1 MTDTV
6 ISTQGLTKIYP
17 DVRAVDGL
25 NLSVPRG
32 AVYGFLGRNGAG
44 KTTTIRTLLGLCHS
58 SGGSGEVFGLDIRK
72 DTVAILQ
79 RTGFVSETKQL
90 FDSLTPAQLVRFNR
104 GYFPKWSDALVDRYV
119 ALFEIPMKRPFGKL
133 SLGNRTKV
141 CHLLA
146 LCQGADLLMLDEPT
160 SGLDPVMTDL
170 LLRVLIEDHVNEGR
184 TVFVSS
190 HHLSEVERIADWIGI
205 IEGGKLL
212 LETRLEDIRHNFRMV
227 TASGESAEVLT
238 APNLISRRRS
248 DNFHRYMVSSEADDF
263 VTRLRAQGMTILEVS
278 PVNLS
283 EVFLGLAG
291 KELPCISGN
300 SGTTR
305 VTRGEAVLSHEEARA
320 RHLELAVA

>member
-17 DVRAVDGL
+17 DVRAIDGL

-44 KTTTIRTLLGLCHS
+44 KTTTIRTLLGLSHP
-58 SGGSGEVFGLDIRK
+58 SGGSAQVLGLDIRK
-72 DTVAILQ
+72 DHVEILQ

-90 FDSLTPAQLVRFNR
+90 FDSLTAEQLVRFNR
-104 GYFPKWSDALVDRYV
+104 GYFPKWSDTLAERYIS
-119 ALFEIPMKRPFGKL
+119 LFEIPMKRPFAKL

-170 LLRVLIEDHVNEGR
+170 LLRVLVEDHVSEGR

-205 IEGGKLL
+205 IEGGKLM
-212 LETRLEDIRHNFRMV
+212 LETRLDDIRQNFRLIL
-227 TASGESAEVLT
+227 ASGDSAGEIA
-238 APNLISRRRS
+238 APNLVSKRRS
-248 DNFHRYMVSSEADDF
+248 EKFYRYLVSREADDF
-263 VTRLRAQGMTILEVS
+263 VLRLRAQGMTILEVS

-291 KELPCISGN
+291 KELPCIPGN
-300 SGTTR
+300 PGTTR
-305 VTRGEAVLSHEEARA
+305 AIA
-320 RHLELAVA
+320 

>member
-25 NLSVPRG
+25 NLNVPRG

-44 KTTTIRTLLGLCHS
+44 KTTTIRTLLGLSHPTA
-58 SGGSGEVFGLDIRK
+58 GSAQVLGMDIRK
-72 DTVAILQ
+72 DHVAILEC
-79 RTGFVSETKQL
+79 TGFVSETKQL

-104 GYFPKWSDALVDRYV
+104 SYFPKWSDSLVERYV
-119 ALFEIPMKRPFGKL
+119 SLFEIPMNRPFGKL

-160 SGLDPVMTDL
+160 SGLDPVMMDL
-170 LLRVLIEDHVNEGR
+170 LLRVLVEDHVSEGR
-184 TVFVSS
+184 TVFISS

-205 IEGGKLL
+205 IEGGKLV
-212 LETRLEDIRHNFRMV
+212 LETRLEDIRQNFRLI
-227 TASGESAEVLT
+227 TASGDSAEAVT
-238 APNLISRRRS
+238 APNLVSRKRS
-248 DNFHRYMVSSEADDF
+248 DKFHRYLVSREAEDF
-263 VTRLRAQGMTILEVS
+263 VTRLHAQGMTILEVS
-278 PVNLS
+278 PVNLG

-291 KELPCISGN
+291 KELPCIAGSV
-300 SGTTR
+300 GTTR
-305 VTRGEAVLSHEEARA
+305 AIA
-320 RHLELAVA
+320 

>member
-1 MTDTV
+1 MSDTV

-25 NLSVPRG
+25 NLTVPRG

-44 KTTTIRTLLGLCHS
+44 KTTTIRTLLGLS
-58 SGGSGEVFGLDIRK
+58 LATGGSAQVLGFDIRK
-72 DTVAILQ
+72 DNVAIHQ

-104 GYFPKWSDALVDRYV
+104 GYFPKWSDQLVERYV
-119 ALFEIPMKRPFGKL
+119 SLFEIPMKRPFGKL

-170 LLRVLIEDHVNEGR
+170 LLHVLIEDHVNEGR
-184 TVFVSS
+184 TIFVSS

-205 IEGGKLL
+205 IENGKLL
-212 LETRLEDIRHNFRMV
+212 LEARLEDIRQNFRMV
-227 TASGESAEVLT
+227 TASGESAASVT
-238 APNLISRRRS
+238 SPNLISKKRS
-248 DNFHRYMVSSEADDF
+248 EKFERYLLSGEADDF
-263 VTRLRAQGMTILEVS
+263 VTRLGAQGMTVLEVS
-278 PVNLS
+278 PVNLG

-300 SGTTR
+300 PGTTR
-305 VTRGEAVLSHEEARA
+305 AIA
-320 RHLELAVA
+320 

>member
-1 MTDTV
+1 MTDAV

-17 DVRAVDGL
+17 DVRAIDGL
-25 NLSVPRG
+25 NLNVLRG

-44 KTTTIRTLLGLCHS
+44 KTTTLRTLLGLSHPT
-58 SGGSGEVFGLDIRK
+58 GGSAQVLGLDIRK
-72 DTVAILQ
+72 DHVAILQ
-79 RTGFVSETKQL
+79 CTGFVSETKQL
-90 FDSLTPAQLVRFNR
+90 FDSLTAEQLVRFNR
-104 GYFPKWSDALVDRYV
+104 GYYPKWSDSLVERYV
-119 ALFEIPMKRPFGKL
+119 NLFEIPMKRPFGKL

-170 LLRVLIEDHVNEGR
+170 LLRVLVEDHVSEGR

-212 LETRLEDIRHNFRMV
+212 LETRLEDIRQNFRLV
-227 TASGESAEVLT
+227 LASGDSASEIA
-238 APNLISRRRS
+238 APNLVSKRRS
-248 DNFHRYMVSSEADDF
+248 EKFHRYLVSREADDF
-263 VTRLRAQGMTILEVS
+263 VMRLRAQGMTILEVS
-278 PVNLS
+278 PVNLG

-291 KELPCISGN
+291 KELPCIPGN
-300 SGTTR
+300 PGTTR
-305 VTRGEAVLSHEEARA
+305 AIA
-320 RHLELAVA
+320 

>member
-6 ISTQGLTKIYP
+6 IATQGLTKIYP
-17 DVRAVDGL
+17 QVRAVNGL
-25 NLSVPRG
+25 NLTVPRG

-44 KTTTIRTLLGLCHS
+44 KTTTIRTLLGLS
-58 SGGSGEVFGLDIRK
+58 RATSGSAQVLGLDIRK
-72 DTVAILQ
+72 DNVAILQ

-104 GYFPKWSDALVDRYV
+104 GYFPKWSDQLVERYV
-119 ALFEIPMKRPFGKL
+119 SLFEIPMKQPFGKL

-146 LCQGADLLMLDEPT
+146 LSQGADLLMLDEPT

-184 TVFVSS
+184 TVFISS

-205 IEGGKLL
+205 IENGKLL
-212 LETRLEDIRHNFRMV
+212 LEARLEDIRQNFRMV
-227 TASGESAEVLT
+227 TASGESKTSVA
-238 APNLISRRRS
+238 APNLISKKRS
-248 DNFHRYMVSSEADDF
+248 EKFERYLVSGEADDF
-263 VTRLRAQGMTILEVS
+263 ATRLGSQGMTVLEVS
-278 PVNLS
+278 PVNLG

-300 SGTTR
+300 PGTTR
-305 VTRGEAVLSHEEARA
+305 ATA
-320 RHLELAVA
+320 